1 MTVFTREVDQY
12 ILIGE
17 DIRLSPTD
25 IDPQGARLV
34 ARGRMLGGP
43 EDGATFDLAHELTV
57 GQSWH
62 LGPNVVV
69 TLIEVRGET
78 ARLGVLAPNHITVQ
92 TKEQVDHQRGGGQG
106 K

>member
-1 MTVFTREVDQY
+1 MTVFAREVDQY

-17 DIRLSPTD
+17 DIRVSPTD
-25 IDPQGARLV
+25 IDAQGVRLV
-34 ARGRMLGGP
+34 ARGRVLGGP
-43 EDGATFDLAHELTV
+43 EDGATFDVAHELPI

-62 LGPNVVV
+62 LGPHVVV

-78 ARLGVLAPNHITVQ
+78 AKLGVLAPNHIAVQ
-92 TKEQVDHQRGGGQG
+92 TKDHVDHQRGSG